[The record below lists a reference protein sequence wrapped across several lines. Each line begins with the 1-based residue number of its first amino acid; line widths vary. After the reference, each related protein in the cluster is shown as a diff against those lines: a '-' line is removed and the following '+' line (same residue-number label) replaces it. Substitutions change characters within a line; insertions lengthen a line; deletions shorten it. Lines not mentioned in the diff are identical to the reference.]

1 MRPPFEPFQLCASPL
16 PPPRRQGHGKQKED
30 EHCEF
35 DNHVS
40 PRSGN
45 RTIASKRGFFI
56 LFKSRFGAES
66 KHTAY
71 PHRDRPIAEPPPC
84 AAEGVIDGI
93 LDGGEGGETTRDQ
106 EVLEA
111 GTRHAHCVGVQG
123 RIPRRQACTRT
134 SPDSARSVPSQA
146 AAMGTAFASFDPA
159 IAGCRVRSPPSRSDT
174 NVWPQASTCPN

>member
-16 PPPRRQGHGKQKED
+16 PPPRSQGHGKQKED

-71 PHRDRPIAEPPPC
+71 PHRDRPIAEDRPC

-93 LDGGEGGETTRDQ
+93 LDGGGGGETTRDQ
-106 EVLEA
+106 KVLKLEPGMPTVSEFKA
-111 GTRHAHCVGVQG
+111 AFPSLSVHAY
-123 RIPRRQACTRT
+123 
-134 SPDSARSVPSQA
+134 VP
-146 AAMGTAFASFDPA
+146 
-159 IAGCRVRSPPSRSDT
+159 
-174 NVWPQASTCPN
+174 